1 MSYGNAGGGY
11 FGGPYRSFLIKYK
24 GNIEFISF
32 AFSTY
37 ARTEK
42 PGIVKTCLNIAH
54 DDEKETH
61 HALQLSFDDN
71 IQVIDDKV
79 TIYHSGRIAIG
90 NKGSG
95 KIDELRQFVAE
106 RYPKI
111 IDGKRF
117 NLGSLKNDHQWNID
131 QPDVTEV
138 IVNLISYAL
147 IRDEYRDYI
156 KQQ

>member
-11 FGGPYRSFLIKYK
+11 FGGPYRSFLIEYK

-42 PGIVKTCLNIAH
+42 TGIVKTCLNIAH

-71 IQVIDDKV
+71 IQVIGDKV

-117 NLGSLKNDHQWNID
+117 NLGSLKNDYQWNID

-147 IRDEYRDYI
+147 IRDEYRVNI

>member
-1 MSYGNAGGGY
+1 M
-11 FGGPYRSFLIKYK
+11 PK
-24 GNIEFISF
+24 GNNQKFKL
-32 AFSTY
+32 Y
-37 ARTEK
+37 
-42 PGIVKTCLNIAH
+42 
-54 DDEKETH
+54 
-61 HALQLSFDDN
+61 ALQLSFDDN

-156 KQQ
+156 KQQQMRRITATNRPQVGDAYY

>member
-1 MSYGNAGGGY
+1 MGKQGRKGWDYPFRNPTY
-11 FGGPYRSFLIKYK
+11 FFKKSVLTNGFTL
-24 GNIEFISF
+24 
-32 AFSTY
+32 
-37 ARTEK
+37 
-42 PGIVKTCLNIAH
+42 
-54 DDEKETH
+54 H

-71 IQVIDDKV
+71 IQVIGDKV

-117 NLGSLKNDHQWNID
+117 NLGSLKNDYQWNID